1 MMVWSLER
9 SQSSQYHNGQYHR
22 ARSSTD
28 IIDCGYDGS
37 NHSTAFSST
46 FPHGRV
52 REPIRGH
59 KVYCYVFRLGR
70 APFETNIE
78 NIGGKRYFYA
88 RTGDILQE
96 RDNQDAKLL
105 AAIREK
111 RVIPSC
117 SEHTLAEF
125 AASLVARTKNVR
137 QRVIELLEATSNDIR
152 RTVRQHT

>member
-1 MMVWSLER
+1 MAQTIQQHFLPRFLMAGFASR
-9 SQSSQYHNGQYHR
+9 S
-22 ARSSTD
+22 
-28 IIDCGYDGS
+28 
-37 NHSTAFSST
+37 
-46 FPHGRV
+46 
-52 REPIRGH
+52 RGH

-70 APFETNIE
+70 APFETNVE
-78 NIGGKRYFYA
+78 NIRGERYFYA

-111 RVIPSC
+111 RVIPSG

-137 QRVIELLEATSNDIR
+137 QRVIELL
-152 RTVRQHT
+152 